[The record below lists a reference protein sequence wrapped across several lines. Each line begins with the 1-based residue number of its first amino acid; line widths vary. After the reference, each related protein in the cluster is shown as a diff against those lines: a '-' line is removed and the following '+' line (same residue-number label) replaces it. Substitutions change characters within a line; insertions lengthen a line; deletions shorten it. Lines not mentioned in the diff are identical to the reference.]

1 MKKGVKYDYKEAYNK
16 KLKPSAR
23 LHYLENARHDQDS
36 PAEMGH
42 KSPAKM
48 GHKSPAKKYGS
59 PMEKHCTP
67 MKKYKSPM
75 KMGGHAIH
83 KHMGG
88 GPFHKAGNPD
98 LEYMP
103 VVKDATGQ
111 RKGTTGDP
119 VMDEYHSRPMS
130 EQTSSGTVNKPS
142 SSSSSKSSYTNLST
156 RSKNTL
162 NELNSV
168 GMKSKKFT
176 PSFNPSAKSK
186 KVAEPTRRDLRRSN
200 RADRIEQ
207 RISKKQKQLNKFGS
221 SYDKARAK
229 AKAGR
234 IAKMQKRAD
243 RLK

>member
-1 MKKGVKYDYKEAYNK
+1 MKKGVEYDYEEAYNK
-16 KLKPSAR
+16 NLKPSAR

-48 GHKSPAKKYGS
+48 GHKSPVKKYGS

-75 KMGGHAIH
+75 KMSGHVIH

-88 GPFHKAGNPD
+88 APFHKAGNPD

-111 RKGTTGDP
+111 RPGVSSLVYDP
-119 VMDEYHSRPMS
+119 LHKPAVSLGKQDLKV
-130 EQTSSGTVNKPS
+130 SSKKPS
-142 SSSSSKSSYTNLST
+142 FAKPT
-156 RSKNTL
+156 RS
-162 NELNSV
+162 ELR
-168 GMKSKKFT
+168 KSK
-176 PSFNPSAKSK
+176 
-186 KVAEPTRRDLRRSN
+186 
-200 RADRIEQ
+200 RADRIEH
-207 RISKKQKQLNKFGS
+207 RIKKKQDIGARKLEAGNKIGAR
-221 SYDKARAK
+221 DKARRVA
-229 AKAGR
+229 R
-234 IAKMQKRAD
+234 MQKRVN

>member
-1 MKKGVKYDYKEAYNK
+1 MKTPFYKSKKRIEQDLARNAEYDKEHGYSKEAKYEEQQELYDAGGGSAFK
-16 KLKPSAR
+16 K
-23 LHYLENARHDQDS
+23 Y
-36 PAEMGH
+36 
-42 KSPAKM
+42 KSPA
-48 GHKSPAKKYGS
+48 
-59 PMEKHCTP
+59 EKHCTP
-67 MKKYKSPM
+67 MAM
-75 KMGGHAIH
+75 TGHVIH

-88 GPFHKAGNPD
+88 APFHKAGNPD

-119 VMDEYHSRPMS
+119 VMDAYHSRPMS

-142 SSSSSKSSYTNLST
+142 SSSSNKSSYTNLST
-156 RSKNTL
+156 QSKNTL

-168 GMKSKKFT
+168 GMKSKKFV
-176 PSFNPSAKSK
+176 PSFNSSAKTK
-186 KVAEPTRRDLRRSN
+186 KVTEPTRRDLRRSN

-221 SYDKARAK
+221 SYDKARAE